1 MLMDAENSVV
11 VVIDVQERLAPA
23 INDLDKILQS
33 HDLVLKTAT
42 ELSVPVFVTEQYP
55 KGLGRTIERLKGFY
69 DSKNVFE
76 KLSFSSVGCAS
87 FMEALAALGRTQIIV
102 TGTETHVCVMQTVL
116 QLLDERYDVFVVADA
131 VGSRT
136 EENKRLGLERMI
148 RSGAEVV
155 SSEMV
160 MFEMLKKAGTPE
172 FKALSS
178 LLKEVK

>member
-23 INDLDKILQS
+23 IHNLDKVL
-33 HDLVLKTAT
+33 DANGLVLKTAR
-42 ELSVPVFVTEQYP
+42 ELSIPVLVTEQYP
-55 KGLGRTIERLKGFY
+55 KGLGHTLEIFKGLY
-69 DSKNVFE
+69 SSDNVFE
-76 KLSFSSVGCAS
+76 KLSFSSVGCAP
-87 FMEALAALGRTQIIV
+87 FMEALKASGRRQVIV

-116 QLLDERYDVFVVADA
+116 QLLDERYDVFVVSDA

-172 FKALSS
+172 FKALSN
-178 LLKEVK
+178 LLKVAK